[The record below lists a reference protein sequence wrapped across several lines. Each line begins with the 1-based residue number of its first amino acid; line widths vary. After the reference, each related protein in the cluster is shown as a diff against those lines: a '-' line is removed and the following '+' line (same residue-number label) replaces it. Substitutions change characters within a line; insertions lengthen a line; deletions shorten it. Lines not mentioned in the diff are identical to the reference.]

1 MNKTNFY
8 FEKQFNKNVESI
20 RPPFATE
27 ICNCIW
33 NASCVQSVLLLL
45 YEQVLKRSRVFPDP
59 AWLKIDNK
67 QFRIFIY
74 GFHFIP
80 RVVASTLILLF
91 HHEAF
96 IRIQEFKTML
106 FSRIKTLK
114 LPANRLTSFKHR
126 FESGLYINS
135 DEYQAYGNH
144 NRHPK

>member
-45 YEQVLKRSRVFPDP
+45 YEQVLKSSRVFPDP

-67 QFRIFIY
+67 
-74 GFHFIP
+74 
-80 RVVASTLILLF
+80 
-91 HHEAF
+91 
-96 IRIQEFKTML
+96 
-106 FSRIKTLK
+106 
-114 LPANRLTSFKHR
+114 
-126 FESGLYINS
+126 
-135 DEYQAYGNH
+135 
-144 NRHPK
+144 